1 MKEHTLA
8 YLNFEPADCNNDL
21 VLGSRQNSFFATI
34 VVTSTVRIVGLVAE
48 YPFTLKWKRAL

>member
-34 VVTSTVRIVGLVAE
+34 VVTSTVSIVGLVAE
-48 YPFTLKWKRAL
+48 YHFTLK